1 METFRA
7 LNPLEPLFTAIAERI
22 GFPVDQVSTEQIH
35 DHTSWLILH
44 TSLAEPDPYAGGSAR
59 LTSYWQFESIIDGGI
74 YIKIL
79 LIGLINY
86 AQTCKS
92 SLILKSNFKRSY
104 KKILSTSGPL
114 HCVIV
119 PELPSCLHSASPSPS
134 LPHSTHCSLCLL
146 AGPGALLWLQL
157 FRCADAD
164 PVWDHRS
171 LLSHVDL
178 PPSNTRT
185 EVS

>member
-7 LNPLEPLFTAIAERI
+7 PNPLEPLFTAIAERI

-35 DHTSWLILH
+35 DHTWWLVLH
-44 TSLAEPDPYAGGSAR
+44 TGS
-59 LTSYWQFESIIDGGI
+59 FESMIDGVSI
-74 YIKIL
+74 ILLLL

-86 AQTCKS
+86 TQTCKS

-104 KKILSTSGPL
+104 KKKLILSTSGPL

-134 LPHSTHCSLCLL
+134 LPHSTHGSLCLL
-146 AGPGALLWLQL
+146 AGPGALLWL
-157 FRCADAD
+157 
-164 PVWDHRS
+164 
-171 LLSHVDL
+171 
-178 PPSNTRT
+178 
-185 EVS
+185 